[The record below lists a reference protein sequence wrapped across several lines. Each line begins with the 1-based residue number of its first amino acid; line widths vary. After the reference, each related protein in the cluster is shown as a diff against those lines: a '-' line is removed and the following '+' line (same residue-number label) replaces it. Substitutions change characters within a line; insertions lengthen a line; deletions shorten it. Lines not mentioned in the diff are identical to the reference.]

1 MRSPLL
7 KLHEAIYN
15 RLKDNLSYSVYD
27 DVPENADFPYVSMG
41 AVTSSDWSDKFIPGM
56 QVISTI
62 DLWSQY
68 KGRKEV
74 LEMTGAALQV
84 LTSGD
89 IDLSPE
95 FKAVWKGLDS
105 LEIIIDIDGV
115 TRHGILKYKLL
126 IEEL

>member
-1 MRSPLL
+1 V
-7 KLHEAIYN
+7 IGQI
-15 RLKDNLSYSVYD
+15 NLYQ
-27 DVPENADFPYVSMG
+27 G
-41 AVTSSDWSDKFIPGM
+41 C
-56 QVISTI
+56 
-62 DLWSQY
+62 Y